1 VRCLVLSPHR
11 GYGYLVPGL
20 QNKSHHHQD
29 RIDLNQ
35 YLAGRKYLRD
45 GHVSCVVEIICD
57 GCSRG
62 GVRVSSFRSCEK
74 PSQGGTERSLR
85 VCFGGA
91 LQVRRE
97 ISETIVYFFLNQL
110 SVSKLCKRP
119 DCVTLKPVLS
129 DQLYNNS
136 PHVKIEVMSN
146 VVSV

>member
-20 QNKSHHHQD
+20 QNKSHQHQD

-97 ISETIVYFFLNQL
+97 ISETIVYFFFK
-110 SVSKLCKRP
+110 SA
-119 DCVTLKPVLS
+119 
-129 DQLYNNS
+129 
-136 PHVKIEVMSN
+136 
-146 VVSV
+146 VSVKTL